1 MTERF
6 ILIGCLLQGALCSTW
21 SAQMPQNIQ
30 ALHGSC
36 VLIPC
41 TFQIPSDYDQ
51 YLKDPV
57 GMWKTGRR
65 HPGKIVFSSKETLK
79 NVIQGE
85 MIGNLAE
92 KNCTTVLYN
101 IKKYRTDHYFFRI
114 EGIGELKYNYDENV
128 NIDVKDSPPSPQ
140 VTINRDMVKEGDS
153 VTLREGDSVTLTC
166 SAPAPCPSLPPT
178 LSWTPRLNDSVTV
191 FQEND
196 DHTKHASSVM
206 TFTALHLHKQKVK
219 CTAVYR
225 LQADNSER
233 TSHTSVTL
241 NVQYSPK
248 NTSVLIKNDW
258 SLACKSVAKPA
269 VKNYTWYKV
278 TGGEIKVVSY
288 SQNLTCNITEV
299 SGQYYCQAQNKHG
312 VQNSSIVN
320 LDSKY
325 SPPSPQVTINRDM
338 VKEGDSVTLREG
350 DSVTLTCSAPAP
362 CPSLPPTLSWT
373 HRLSDSVTVFQE
385 NDDHTKHG
393 SSVMTFTASHLLDKQ
408 EVKCTA
414 VYRLQADNS
423 ERTSHTNVTLNVQYS
438 PKNTSVLIKNDWSL
452 TCKSVA
458 KPAVKNYTWYKV
470 TGGEI
475 KVVSYSQNLTC
486 NITEVSGQYYCQAQN
501 EHGLQN
507 SSIVNLHS
515 EYSPPSPQVTINRDM
530 VKEGDSVTL
539 REGDSVT
546 LTCSAPAPCPSL
558 PPTLSWTP
566 WLNDSVTVFQENDN
580 HTENGSSVMTFTA
593 SHLLDK
599 QEVKC
604 TAVYRLQADN
614 SERTSHTSVTLK
626 VLSAKA
632 LPILIGAAAG
642 AAGMILTCLLLT
654 IILKKSCTRQNHGS
668 KTQET
673 GELTLTNQCENDSC
687 ELFYASIDHSGWTE
701 QGTGTIRGS
710 SQKTEY
716 AEVKLS
722 TQKELE
728 GTNMRSEVQEEQ
740 EQDVEVLGVSPEPSF
755 KRKQI
760 QKQGSGDVSG
770 CGFRAQ
776 ESTESQK
783 RKIEIVVEQE
793 TMEDRKS
800 SGPDDQLNTPEP
812 KEEATYGNICHQL
825 STKGPDKRSATVEA
839 SGNKRQSG
847 ANEDQQDHHAAM
859 FNPLILEENGR
870 NESEYAVV
878 RKF

>member
-626 VLSAKA
+626 VLYSPKNTLVLIGKDGSLTCSSDANPAVNNYTWYKVTGSEIEVVSYTQSLTCNITEVSGQYYCQAQNEHGLQNSSTVQPHCESVKA
-632 LPILIGAAAG
+632 SPTLIGAAAG
-642 AAGMILTCLLLT
+642 AAGMILTCILLA

-668 KTQET
+668 KV
-673 GELTLTNQCENDSC
+673 QCENDTPVVY
-687 ELFYASIDHSGWTE
+687 YASIDHNRETE

-710 SQKTEY
+710 SQSTEY

-722 TQKELE
+722 TRKYLE
-728 GTNMRSEVQEEQ
+728 GTDKKSEVQEEQ
-740 EQDVEVLGVSPEPSF
+740 EQYVNVLGVKSEPSD
-755 KRKQI
+755 KKKTRQLEC
-760 QKQGSGDVSG
+760 QDVSE

-776 ESTESQK
+776 DSTE
-783 RKIEIVVEQE
+783 
-793 TMEDRKS
+793 T
-800 SGPDDQLNTPEP
+800 
-812 KEEATYGNICHQL
+812 
-825 STKGPDKRSATVEA
+825 
-839 SGNKRQSG
+839 
-847 ANEDQQDHHAAM
+847 
-859 FNPLILEENGR
+859 
-870 NESEYAVV
+870 
-878 RKF
+878 